1 MKIKILIS
9 TLILALFGFMGG
21 ASVDED
27 GSLSGWVWIII
38 IGVVVAGIAG
48 AMLANAEEKKK
59 REKAA
64 ADREARLAR
73 EAEQKARFEEWSSK
87 YLVENGI
94 PDKTIIVKPNDEMEI
109 IHVHENKKQVYLKG
123 KMYDFKDFISVTF
136 TDSSTIIKGKT
147 TATTKSSTGST
158 VGRAIVGDV
167 IAGPAGA
174 IIGGTTGKKT
184 TEFHHENDRVIH
196 DYTVVVN
203 MNSIS
208 TPIVRINTGADGK
221 TTNEIVG
228 LINVIIARR

>member
-1 MKIKILIS
+1 MKTKIILS
-9 TLILALFGFMGG
+9 TLILAIFGFMGG

-27 GSLSGWVWIII
+27 GSLSGWVWIVIMC
-38 IGVVVAGIAG
+38 VVVAGVAG
-48 AMLANAEEKKK
+48 GMQANADEKKK

-87 YLVENGI
+87 YLAENGT

-123 KMYDFKDFISVTF
+123 KMYNFKDFISVTF
-136 TDSSTIIKGKT
+136 TDSPTTIKGKT
-147 TATTKSSTGST
+147 TATTRSSTGST

-203 MNSIS
+203 INSIS
-208 TPIVRINTGADGK
+208 TPILRINTGADGK

>member
-1 MKIKILIS
+1 MRTKIFLS
-9 TLILALFGFMGG
+9 SLILAIFGLLGG

-27 GSLSGWVWIII
+27 GSLSGWMWIVI
-38 IGVVVAGIAG
+38 IGVVVAVISGI
-48 AMLANAEEKKK
+48 MQSSAEDQKK

-64 ADREARLAR
+64 ADREKRLAR
-73 EAEQKARFEEWSSK
+73 ETEQKARFEEWSSK
-87 YLVENGI
+87 YISENGI

-109 IHVHENKKQVYLKG
+109 IHVHEGKRQVYLKG
-123 KMYDFKDFISVTF
+123 KMYDFKDFINVTF
-136 TDSSTIIKGKT
+136 TDSPIIIKGKT

-184 TEFHHENDRVIH
+184 TEFQHENDRVIH

-203 MNSIS
+203 VNSIS

>member
-1 MKIKILIS
+1 MKIKIFLS
-9 TLILALFGFMGG
+9 TLILAIFGLLGG
-21 ASVDED
+21 ASFDED
-27 GSLSGWVWIII
+27 GSLSGWVWIVI
-38 IGVVVAGIAG
+38 IGVVIAVVAVLIQ
-48 AMLANAEEKKK
+48 LYFDEKNK

-64 ADREARLAR
+64 INREKRLAR
-73 EAEQKARFEEWSSK
+73 EAEQKARFVEWSSK
-87 YLVENGI
+87 YISENGT
-94 PDKTIIVKPNDEMEI
+94 PDKTIIVKPNDAMEI
-109 IHVHENKKQVYLKG
+109 IHVHEGKKQVYMKG
-123 KMYDFKDFISVTF
+123 KMYDFKDFINVTF
-136 TDSSTIIKGKT
+136 TDSPTVIKGKT
-147 TATTKSSTGST
+147 TATTKSNTGST

-208 TPIVRINTGADGK
+208 TPIVRINTGSDGK

-228 LINVIIARR
+228 LINVILARR

>member
-1 MKIKILIS
+1 MKIKIFLSAI
-9 TLILALFGFMGG
+9 ILAIYGLLGG

-27 GSLSGWVWIII
+27 GSLSGWVWIV
-38 IGVVVAGIAG
+38 IGGIVVAVIAG
-48 AMLANAEEKKK
+48 IMQANADEKNK

-64 ADREARLAR
+64 ADREKRLAR
-73 EAEQKARFEEWSSK
+73 EAEQKARFDEWFSK
-87 YLVENGI
+87 YLAENGT

-109 IHVHENKKQVYLKG
+109 IHVHESKKQVYLKG
-123 KMYDFKDFISVTF
+123 RMYDFKDFINVTF
-136 TDSSTIIKGKT
+136 TDNPTIIKGKT
-147 TATTKSSTGST
+147 TATTKSNTGST

-184 TEFHHENDRVIH
+184 TEFQHENDRVIH

-203 MNSIS
+203 INSIS
-208 TPIVRINTGADGK
+208 TPIVRINTGSDGK

>member
-1 MKIKILIS
+1 MKTKIFLS
-9 TLILALFGFMGG
+9 TLILAIFGLLGG

-27 GSLSGWVWIII
+27 GSLSGWVWIVI
-38 IGVVVAGIAG
+38 IGVVVAVIAG
-48 AMLANAEEKKK
+48 VMQANADEKKK
-59 REKAA
+59 REQAA
-64 ADREARLAR
+64 ADREKRLAR

-87 YLVENGI
+87 YISENGT

-109 IHVHENKKQVYLKG
+109 IHVHEGKKQVYMKG
-123 KMYDFKDFISVTF
+123 KMYDFKDFINVTF
-136 TDSSTIIKGKT
+136 TDSPTIIKGKT

-184 TEFHHENDRVIH
+184 TEFQHESDRVIH

-208 TPIVRINTGADGK
+208 TPIVRINTGSDGK

-228 LINVIIARR
+228 LINVIISRR

>member
-1 MKIKILIS
+1 MKIKILFS
-9 TLILALFGFMGG
+9 TIFLAIFGLLGG
-21 ASVDED
+21 ASIDED
-27 GSLSGWVWIII
+27 GSLSGWVWIVL
-38 IGVVVAGIAG
+38 IGSVVAAIACVIQ
-48 AMLANAEEKKK
+48 ANAEEKNK

-64 ADREARLAR
+64 AAREKRLAL
-73 EAEQKARFEEWSSK
+73 EAEQKARFEEWSSQ
-87 YLVENGI
+87 YLAENGT

-123 KMYDFKDFISVTF
+123 RMYDFKDFINVKF
-136 TDSSTIIKGKT
+136 TDSPTIIKGKT
-147 TATTKSSTGST
+147 TATTKSNTGST

-184 TEFHHENDRVIH
+184 TEFKHENDRIIH

-203 MNSIS
+203 INSIS
-208 TPIVRINTGADGK
+208 TPIVRINTGTDGK